1 MDGKKIERAVK
12 LLLEGMGE
20 DAERE
25 GLKDTPARVARA
37 FGEVFA
43 GYADSAEKHLSVT
56 FESSESGIVLE
67 KDIPVYSVCEHHL
80 LPFFGKAHVA
90 YLPDG
95 KVTGLSKIARTVE
108 VYARRLQLQERLTG
122 QIAAAIEDNLSP
134 RGVMVIIEAEHTCM
148 TMRGIKKPGSRTVTL
163 KATGVFLEN
172 PELQD
177 RFLAMVRQG

>member
-1 MDGKKIERAVK
+1 MDDKKIERAVK

-37 FGEVFA
+37 FREVFA

-134 RGVMVIIEAEHTCM
+134 RGVMVVIEA
-148 TMRGIKKPGSRTVTL
+148 
-163 KATGVFLEN
+163 
-172 PELQD
+172 
-177 RFLAMVRQG
+177 